1 MTSERAIVKAILAY
15 LNGLPGCLARKR
27 WGGGMGVAGDP
38 DIDACIRGR
47 SVQLEVKR
55 PGEKLS
61 SKLVKAPVGKTVAV
75 IGGGDAAM
83 EEASFLTKFADL
95 VHLVGRVP
103 LAAGRGGHRM
113 HHQRLHSRALR
124 RLQPLN
130 QLYAGKNPDRNK
142 D

>member
-47 SVQLEVKR
+47 SLQLEVKR
-55 PGEKLS
+55 PGEKPTPLQL
-61 SKLVKAPVGKTVAV
+61 KRL
-75 IGGGDAAM
+75 
-83 EEASFLTKFADL
+83 EEWRQAGA
-95 VHLVGRVP
+95 LVGVVTSV
-103 LAAGRGGHRM
+103 AAT
-113 HHQRLHSRALR
+113 RAL
-124 RLQPLN
+124 LEENGML
-130 QLYAGKNPDRNK
+130 DRT